1 MMPRRVVSV
10 PLPTAFG
17 TFQAHAFEV
26 ERGVVHLALVRG
38 DLGNGR
44 SVLARVHSECL
55 TGDALGSLRC
65 DCGVQLRA
73 ALRVIAVEGRGVLV
87 YLGGHEGRGIGLID
101 KLRAYLEQD
110 AGADTVEANLRL
122 GLGADD
128 REYGSAAAVL
138 RELGIRSVRLLTNNP
153 AKAAGLRAG
162 DIAVQRIEL
171 LATAANGHDRSYL
184 ETKASRLGHVEPAGR
199 PLAEYAP
206 APVDV
211 GALVG
216 TASDKSGPRVV
227 LKYAQTL
234 DGRIATATG
243 DSRWISCEAERV
255 VSHGLR
261 AACDAVLVG
270 IGTVLV
276 DDPQLTVRMVAG
288 ASPMRVVLDSSLRVP
303 LKAKILSADAHTL
316 VLTSEDATAARCEA
330 LRRRGA
336 QVVVVPRGP
345 GGLDLRACL
354 AALEELGVALVL
366 VEGGARVLTSLLG
379 AGLVDRLIVAI
390 ASRIIGA
397 GTEAVG
403 ALGITSVADG
413 LQLANRSLYVVGD
426 DVLAAWDVAPLM

>member
-10 PLPTAFG
+10 PLPTTFG
-17 TFQAHAFEV
+17 TFDAHAFEV

-38 DLGNGR
+38 DLGDGR

-73 ALRVIAVEGRGVLV
+73 ALRAIAVEGRGVLV

-122 GLGADD
+122 GLGADE

-138 RELGIRSVRLLTNNP
+138 RELGVRSVRLLTNNP

-162 DIAVQRIEL
+162 DVSVEGTEL

-184 ETKASRLGHVEPAGR
+184 ETKASRLGHVD
-199 PLAEYAP
+199 PL
-206 APVDV
+206 
-211 GALVG
+211 LG
-216 TASDKSGPRVV
+216 TGSGKSGPRVV

-270 IGTVLV
+270 IGTVLI

-288 ASPMRVVLDSSLRVP
+288 ASPMRVVLDSSLRMP
-303 LKAKILSADAHTL
+303 LEAKILSADAHTL
-316 VLTSEDATAARCEA
+316 VLTSEDAPAARRQT

-336 QVVVVPRGP
+336 QIVAVPRGP

-379 AGLVDRLIVAI
+379 AGLADRLIVAI

-413 LQLANRSLYVVGD
+413 VQLANRSLHVVGD
-426 DVLAAWDVAPLM
+426 DVLAAWDVVPAI

>member
-10 PLPTAFG
+10 PLPTSFG
-17 TFQAHAFEV
+17 TFDAHAFEV

-38 DLGNGR
+38 DLGDGR

-73 ALRVIAVEGRGVLV
+73 ALRAIAVEGRGVLV

-110 AGADTVEANLRL
+110 AGADTVEANHRL
-122 GLGADD
+122 GLSADE

-138 RELGIRSVRLLTNNP
+138 RELGVRSVRLLTNNP

-162 DIAVQRIEL
+162 DVAVDGMEL
-171 LATAANGHDRSYL
+171 LTTAANGHDRSYL
-184 ETKASRLGHVEPAGR
+184 ETKASRLGHVDPAGQ
-199 PLAEYAP
+199 PLAEYSP

-216 TASDKSGPRVV
+216 SASGGSGPRVV

-243 DSRWISCEAERV
+243 DSRWISCEAERA
-255 VSHGLR
+255 VSHGIR

-303 LKAKILSADAHTL
+303 PDAKILSADAHTL
-316 VLTSEDATAARCEA
+316 VLTSEDAEPARREA

-354 AALEELGVALVL
+354 AALEELGVATVL

-379 AGLVDRLIVAI
+379 AGLADRLIVAI
-390 ASRIIGA
+390 ASRIIGS

-403 ALGITSVADG
+403 ALGITSVSDG
-413 LQLANRSLYVVGD
+413 LRLANRSLHVVGD
-426 DVLAAWDVAPLM
+426 DVLAAWDVVPVV